1 MSNPTQFH
9 HIFLNVIYMTVT
21 VHSASLGLENC
32 KFECVPY
39 CIEEGGKGYL
49 GWIKLLLDKYGNL

>member
-1 MSNPTQFH
+1 
-9 HIFLNVIYMTVT
+9 MTVT

-32 KFECVPY
+32 KFECVPHST
-39 CIEEGGKGYL
+39 EEGEKEYL